1 MGLFST
7 KTTEEKLLNEL
18 SEEAKKKYFSYTEE
32 RKEEILELYKK
43 SPSRQEETRFTRF
56 KNLPDF

>member
-43 SPSRQEETRFTRF
+43 IHLKLLE
-56 KNLPDF
+56 K

>member
-18 SEEAKKKYFSYTEE
+18 NEDSKKKYFSYTEE
-32 RKEEILELYKK
+32 RKEEILLK
-43 SPSRQEETRFTRF
+43 
-56 KNLPDF
+56 